1 MIFVSRWLRDRTL
14 RSNRVNPRLS
24 TVVPNAI
31 DTERLSPPVAG
42 DGGVGP
48 TRSDRPT
55 LLFAGR
61 LLAMKGIETLLRAMA
76 RLDPSVRLLLAGPG
90 DQGPWKALPYDL
102 GLTGER
108 CEFLGRGPHESI
120 PNPYPP
126 NAAGAF

>member
-1 MIFVSRWLRDRTL
+1 R
-14 RSNRVNPRLS
+14 
-24 TVVPNAI
+24 NAI
-31 DTERLSPPVAG
+31 GPERLSPPVGG

-90 DQGPWKALPYDL
+90 DQGPWKALAYDL
-102 GLTGER
+102 GLTSER
-108 CEFLGRGPHESI
+108 REFVGRV
-120 PNPYPP
+120 PYEAMPTLYRQVDGGVVP
-126 NAAGAF
+126 R